1 MPTASCAGVGGVP
14 SRSGILGYARV
25 TVGPQFQMHRVS
37 TESEVAPRPDGRR
50 RASRQGGDAIR
61 IDRDIAIEAR
71 GVLGGGAASA

>member
-1 MPTASCAGVGGVP
+1 MHP
-14 SRSGILGYARV
+14 YARV

-61 IDRDIAIEAR
+61 IDRDFAIEAR